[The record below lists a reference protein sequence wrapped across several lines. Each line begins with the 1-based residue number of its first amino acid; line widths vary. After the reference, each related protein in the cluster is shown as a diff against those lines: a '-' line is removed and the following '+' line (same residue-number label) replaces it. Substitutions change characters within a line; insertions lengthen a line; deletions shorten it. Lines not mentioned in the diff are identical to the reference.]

1 MHEKI
6 NEIERYFL
14 FYGWLKCPLNRKK
27 IVSLILRGFSK
38 DQIYEFGCDL
48 FYWDDVENED

>member
-1 MHEKI
+1 MKLKDI
-6 NEIERYFL
+6 FFFMGGLNALLIE
-14 FYGWLKCPLNRKK
+14 KK

-48 FYWDDVENED
+48 VYFYNAK

>member
-14 FYGWLKCPLNRKK
+14 FYGGLKCPLNRKK

-48 FYWDDVENED
+48 VYFYNAK

>member
-48 FYWDDVENED
+48 VYFYNAK